1 MRDREREQAPDDF
14 TIEMVDLDAD
24 NISTSK
30 EYGSPLT
37 KRSLLVPRFTKQQRR
52 IQLATTL
59 SIVALALIVLL
70 GSYAPTR
77 NLVSTVL
84 QSPQPAHTPIQSNG
98 QDLFYFKGSPS
109 WGRLFIDGKVISH
122 LPDPRREN
130 PLQMP
135 RGLHTALWSAAPFS
149 PQLCT
154 FSVPPNMQHDTCSYT
169 SAHIPTIGSTD
180 TARQI
185 NLLAS
190 LTILPQAQR
199 SALTASVQRALDT
212 LSSSETVQP
221 GEPYAVASQK
231 APVAIAQEPLRA
243 KLHFILDSNVS
254 LRVTCMGIFELDQ
267 PGCFNDTQ
275 DCHPFCDATPY
286 FETAYSA
293 TAKEWDVFI
302 VARAAW
308 DYALENGTVIAR
320 DQPDSTI
327 AQGFSYAGITGYEHM
342 IPARIIWDG
351 KHWQSTIL
359 SREAQR
365 VFDNSGN
372 QNPVCASTWD
382 EMQINQQ
389 LNQLGSGGQ
398 QIDWRYSSGAQNAT
412 GCLAVGVLPGTAAQ
426 SSWAQCLHRFGVML
440 AANDVAHK
448 AWPQLPVA
456 DAATRSLVQQESLH
470 IS

>member
-1 MRDREREQAPDDF
+1 MRDREREQTPEDF

-24 NISTSK
+24 NLSTSK

-37 KRSLLVPRFTKQQRR
+37 KHSLLVPRFTKRQRR
-52 IQLATTL
+52 IQLVTTL
-59 SIVALALIVLL
+59 SIVALSLIVLL

-77 NLVSTVL
+77 NLVSNVL
-84 QSPQPAHTPIQSNG
+84 QFSQPAHTLTQSDG

-109 WGRLFIDGKVISH
+109 WGQLFIDGKVISH

-135 RGLHTALWSAAPFS
+135 HGRHTALWSAAPFT
-149 PQLCT
+149 PQRCT
-154 FSVPPNMQHDTCSYT
+154 FSVPLNMQRDTCSYT
-169 SAHIPTIGSTD
+169 TEHVPTTGNTD
-180 TARQI
+180 TAWQI

-199 SALTASVQRALDT
+199 SELTASVQRALDT
-212 LSSSETVQP
+212 LSSSEMVQP
-221 GEPYAVASQK
+221 GEPYAIASQK
-231 APVAIAQEPLRA
+231 SPVAIAQEPLMA

-254 LRVTCMGIFELDQ
+254 SHITCMGIFELDQ

-275 DCHPFCDATPY
+275 DCHPFCDAAPY
-286 FETAYSA
+286 FEPLHPANV
-293 TAKEWDVFI
+293 KEWDVFI

-308 DYALENGTVIAR
+308 DYALANGTVIAR

-327 AQGFSYAGITGYEHM
+327 AQKFSFSGITGYEHM

-382 EMQINQQ
+382 EMQINQL
-389 LNQLGSGGQ
+389 LNQLGAGGQ
-398 QIDWRYSSGAQNAT
+398 QIDWKYTSGEQNAT
-412 GCLAVGVLPGTAAQ
+412 GCLAVGVLPGTTAQ
-426 SSWAQCLHRFGVML
+426 SSWAQCLHRFGVLL

-456 DAATRSLVQQESLH
+456 DPTTRNLVQQESSH
-470 IS
+470 TS